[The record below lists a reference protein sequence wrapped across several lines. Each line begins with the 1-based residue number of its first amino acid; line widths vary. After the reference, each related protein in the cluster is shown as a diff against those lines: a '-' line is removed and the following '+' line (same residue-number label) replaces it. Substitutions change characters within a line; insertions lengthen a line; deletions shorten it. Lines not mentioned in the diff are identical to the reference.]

1 MRKSSAF
8 GLRPKFKKN
17 LKFLNANLR
26 RTRLECCAAHA
37 PHREM
42 NPKAK
47 TLADF
52 HFAIHLRTL
61 TQEKLVIR
69 GLERIWHG
77 ISIETNPESK
87 TSFDF
92 QKAWVGAAEETPG
105 LGCGPSGD
113 NRSNPESRKSEWGA
127 HSNNSSDFVWLSRFC
142 V

>member
-8 GLRPKFKKN
+8 GLRSKFKKN

-61 TQEKLVIR
+61 TQEKLV
-69 GLERIWHG
+69 
-77 ISIETNPESK
+77 T
-87 TSFDF
+87 
-92 QKAWVGAAEETPG
+92 
-105 LGCGPSGD
+105 
-113 NRSNPESRKSEWGA
+113 RKWGA
-127 HSNNSSDFVWLSRFC
+127 TSTPWTEPPQCWSLPDPAANSAPL
-142 V
+142 